1 MCWSGSLLNDNKENT
16 LYFKVKAEKS
26 IFIVSTVCKTCCK
39 DLLAFEKHIQLLYE
53 ERVNKV
59 TFASSDGLLRIEL
72 KREEYGRIKQYFFIM
87 EESTKSFIEIIDY
100 FDQTFLPELK
110 DNIEGIIVGMNNK

>member
-1 MCWSGSLLNDNKENT
+1 
-16 LYFKVKAEKS
+16 
-26 IFIVSTVCKTCCK
+26 
-39 DLLAFEKHIQLLYE
+39 
-53 ERVNKV
+53 
-59 TFASSDGLLRIEL
+59 
-72 KREEYGRIKQYFFIM
+72 M